1 MIGEL
6 LGCRIPMSAK
16 TQKEAFQAI
25 VEETL
30 GENCD
35 FEAVMGIHESLN
47 EILEQAEEGPEPVT
61 LDKRQV
67 KQLLEE
73 NGAQPE
79 QLLELENNY
88 PRDEKDR
95 EESFL
100 ASNVAASRNLEIK
113 TPDVSIKVAPDK
125 AALVETRL
133 IDGRC
138 CIVIEA
144 GEHVEINGIAV
155 RPLSKEQLKQLQKKE

>member
-1 MIGEL
+1 
-6 LGCRIPMSAK
+6 MS
-16 TQKEAFQAI
+16 I
-25 VEETL
+25 HETL
-30 GENCD
+30 KEMLDDG
-35 FEAVMGIHESLN
+35 
-47 EILEQAEEGPEPVT
+47 EEGPEPVT

-73 NGAQPE
+73 NGADPE
-79 QLLELENNY
+79 QLLELENRY
-88 PRDEKDR
+88 PRDEKSR
-95 EESFL
+95 EECFL

-133 IDGRC
+133 VDGRC

-155 RPLSKEQLKQLQKKE
+155 RPLSKEQLKQLRGEE